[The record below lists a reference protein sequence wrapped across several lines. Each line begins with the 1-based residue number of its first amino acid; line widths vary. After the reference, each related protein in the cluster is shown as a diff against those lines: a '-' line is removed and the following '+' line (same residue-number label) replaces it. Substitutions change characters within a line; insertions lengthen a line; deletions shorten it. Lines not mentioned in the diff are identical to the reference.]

1 MSLPTLLKFKRRQRI
16 VRYMLQCILD
26 RVIKEAAKAD
36 KLGPRVDTSYEITF
50 PEIDSGEHQTLA
62 QATNLLVQALSNAKQ
77 QGWISDE
84 TAMRMIFEFAG
95 EEVDVSEERN
105 RIASQ
110 PPDKGKPSVP
120 DQRAQDR
127 QEVEG

>member
-1 MSLPTLLKFKRRQRI
+1 
-16 VRYMLQCILD
+16 MLTCILD
-26 RVIKEAAKAD
+26 RVIKEATRAG

-62 QATNLLVQALSNAKQ
+62 HATNLLVQALSTAKQ

-105 RIASQ
+105 RIANRLA
-110 PPDKGKPSVP
+110 DKGKASTL
-120 DQRAQDR
+120 DQPALDR
-127 QEVEG
+127 QDAEDVIGNQGVKE